1 MLKTRKIVEGHEDC
15 DLDEFSCE
23 YCHRNCEET
32 EIQEA
37 YASGTYICGDI
48 ECWNE
53 YMFEWA
59 WTGNTIDVIEEEYEC
74 CDECEEEEDECICES
89 EEK

>member
-1 MLKTRKIVEGHEDC
+1 MKKTRKLNGGFEEASDVQ
-15 DLDEFSCE
+15 CE
-23 YCHRNCEET
+23 YCNRTPEET

-37 YASGTYICGDI
+37 YASSTYICGEI

-53 YMFEWA
+53 YCFEWV
-59 WTGNTIDVIEEEYEC
+59 WTGNTVEITEEEYEV
-74 CDECEEEEDECICES
+74 CDECEEEECICEE

>member
-1 MLKTRKIVEGHEDC
+1 MIKTRKLYNNDSSEASDY
-15 DLDEFSCE
+15 SCE
-23 YCHRNCEET
+23 YCNRDCEET

-37 YASGTYICGDI
+37 YVSGTYICGEI

-59 WTGNTIDVIEEEYEC
+59 WTGNTVECTTEEYEC
-74 CDECEEEEDECICES
+74 CDDCEEEIEECICES
-89 EEK
+89 EEE

>member
-1 MLKTRKIVEGHEDC
+1 MLKIRKVVEGHEDC

-23 YCHRNCEET
+23 YCNRNCEET

-37 YASGTYICGDI
+37 HASGTYICGDI

-74 CDECEEEEDECICES
+74 CDDCEEEEDECICES
-89 EEK
+89 EEE

>member
-1 MLKTRKIVEGHEDC
+1 MLKKRKVVDGHKGM

-37 YASGTYICGDI
+37 YASGTYICGEI

-74 CDECEEEEDECICES
+74 CDDCEEEEDECICES
-89 EEK
+89 EEE

>member
-1 MLKTRKIVEGHEDC
+1 MLKKRKVVEGHEDC

-37 YASGTYICGDI
+37 YASGTYVCGDI

-74 CDECEEEEDECICES
+74 CDDCEEEECICES
-89 EEK
+89 EGK

>member
-1 MLKTRKIVEGHEDC
+1 MLKIRKVVEGHEDC

-37 YASGTYICGDI
+37 YASGTYICGEI

-53 YMFEWA
+53 YMFEWV
-59 WTGNTIDVIEEEYEC
+59 WTGNTIDVIEEEYEV
-74 CDECEEEEDECICES
+74 CDDCEEEIDECYCES
-89 EEK
+89 EDK